1 MFTAQVFTLYPEY
14 FPGPFKNGLY
24 GKAIE
29 KKIWDLRTV
38 NIRDYAIDKHKTVD
52 DTPYGGGSGMLIKPD
67 VLAKSLDKNINGDE
81 KIVYLSPKGKV
92 FNQKI
97 AKELSLENK
106 VNIICGHFEG
116 IDQRVLENRKIDE
129 ISLGDFV
136 LSGGETATYVFLDA
150 ILRLIPGVLGNE
162 KSTSEE
168 SFENGLLEYPQYTKP
183 QIWEEKSVPNVLLS
197 GDHAKIKDWRLSQS
211 EAITRD
217 RRPDLWQK
225 YNKKTNLINLQ
236 MKTIEE
242 INQANVKKI
251 AAEKKLPNF
260 FPGDIVKIG
269 VRITEG
275 KRDRIQYFEGVCI
288 AKKNRDLNS
297 SFTVRKI
304 SFGEGVERTFAL
316 YSPIVD
322 SIKVIRSGKV
332 RRAKLYY
339 LRDRTGKSARIAE
352 KIKKKIGI
360 DVDVKTEQP
369 TAQNVTKTEESNIT
383 EETKV
388 EKGSVEKKDTSE
400 KKNEKETLKDKK

>member
-1 MFTAQVFTLYPEY
+1 
-14 FPGPFKNGLY
+14 
-24 GKAIE
+24 
-29 KKIWDLRTV
+29 
-38 NIRDYAIDKHKTVD
+38 
-52 DTPYGGGSGMLIKPD
+52 
-67 VLAKSLDKNINGDE
+67 
-81 KIVYLSPKGKV
+81 
-92 FNQKI
+92 
-97 AKELSLENK
+97 
-106 VNIICGHFEG
+106 
-116 IDQRVLENRKIDE
+116 
-129 ISLGDFV
+129 
-136 LSGGETATYVFLDA
+136 
-150 ILRLIPGVLGNE
+150 
-162 KSTSEE
+162 
-168 SFENGLLEYPQYTKP
+168 
-183 QIWEEKSVPNVLLS
+183 
-197 GDHAKIKDWRLSQS
+197 
-211 EAITRD
+211 
-217 RRPDLWQK
+217 
-225 YNKKTNLINLQ
+225 

-369 TAQNVTKTEESNIT
+369 TVQNVTKTEESNIT
-383 EETKV
+383 EESKV
-388 EKGSVEKKDTSE
+388 EKESVEKKDTSE